1 MNREARTAA
10 RRARGGRARET
21 GRAAEWVAAAW
32 LMLHGWRIVGFR
44 MRTREGEVDLL
55 ARRGRVLAV
64 VEVKRRATLAEAV
77 EAVGPVQQ
85 ARLAAVAARLAAQPV
100 HAGLSVRLDIVALA
114 PGRLP
119 RHIADALSPPATGAP
134 RRL

>member
-1 MNREARTAA
+1 MAA
-10 RRARGGRARET
+10 F
-21 GRAAEWVAAAW
+21 W
-32 LMLHGWRIVGFR
+32 LILHGWRIVGFR
-44 MRTREGEVDLL
+44 QRTREGEVDLL

-64 VEVKRRATLAEAV
+64 VEVKRRATLAEAL
-77 EAVGPVQQ
+77 EAVGPAQQ

-119 RHIADALSPPATGAP
+119 RHIADALSPTATGAP
-134 RRL
+134 RRP